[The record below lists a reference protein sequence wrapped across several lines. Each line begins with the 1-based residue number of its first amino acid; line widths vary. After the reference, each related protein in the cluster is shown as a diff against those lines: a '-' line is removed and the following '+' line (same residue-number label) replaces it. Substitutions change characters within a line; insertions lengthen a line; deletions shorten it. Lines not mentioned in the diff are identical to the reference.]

1 MILNISFSIFF
12 SRNPTPDNSLGV
24 TWKPYTTEGN
34 EYFNLDDSFCMG
46 TYADKERMEF
56 WDRIY
61 DEAGLQHLKYKNFP
75 YQKKTGETSI
85 TILSENLCD

>member
-1 MILNISFSIFF
+1 
-12 SRNPTPDNSLGV
+12 
-24 TWKPYTTEGN
+24 
-34 EYFNLDDSFCMG
+34 MG